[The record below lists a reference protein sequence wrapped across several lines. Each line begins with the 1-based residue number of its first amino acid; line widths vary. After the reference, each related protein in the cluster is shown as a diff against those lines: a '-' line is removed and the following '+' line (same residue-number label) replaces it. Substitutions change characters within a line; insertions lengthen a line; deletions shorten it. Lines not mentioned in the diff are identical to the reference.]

1 MGLLSHTLLALV
13 LGIPTLGC
21 ICFTLTQNPGSPSA
35 QQNRATIPFPVRN
48 NRIQPDPLPLP
59 CSCLQKKKR
68 FLGGFFIFCSNERIS
83 QRPSPPLSLQQGLNL
98 TSWHPLGSFSCW
110 AQFLEHLFHFESPF
124 PELRGSRKRLQPFL
138 QRQTKGKKTGNK
150 EQLEL
155 PKANSLFPQHS
166 IALGRLFPANGGD
179 FSLQLPPK
187 MKTELRA
194 ELPSGYNRA
203 GT

>member
-1 MGLLSHTLLALV
+1 MG
-13 LGIPTLGC
+13 
-21 ICFTLTQNPGSPSA
+21 Q
-35 QQNRATIPFPVRN
+35 
-48 NRIQPDPLPLP
+48 
-59 CSCLQKKKR
+59 
-68 FLGGFFIFCSNERIS
+68 
-83 QRPSPPLSLQQGLNL
+83 
-98 TSWHPLGSFSCW
+98 
-110 AQFLEHLFHFESPF
+110 LFHFESPF

-203 GT
+203 GM